1 MDKIKVNPIIK
12 DSYKWT
18 IERDLSTNLQ
28 TIKDSYLN
36 KFVTDG
42 VDDLHVTQIRFTPTG
57 IEKGDY
63 VIDLIDDE
71 QDASQFL
78 KL

>member
-42 VDDLHVTQIRFTPTG
+42 VDDLHVTQIQFTPTG
-57 IEKGDY
+57 IEKGHY